1 MAMRLLQIDKLSFA
15 YRERLVLND
24 ISIEVLPSEFI
35 SIIGPNGA
43 GKSTLLKLIDG
54 IYSFTEGRILING
67 QQIELVSRKSLA
79 KQIAYLPQE
88 IDLTFSYSVE
98 EVVRMGRFPYL
109 EGIRLYSEADE
120 RVIGHAMDLLDISE
134 FRQRSFNE
142 LSGGEKQRVMIGS
155 ALAQEPKILLLDE
168 PTSALDLHHQ
178 IEIYEVLKGL
188 QKKRQLTV
196 MVVTHDINLA
206 AQFCERMLLIDNGK
220 IIRDGTPNEVLEFNI
235 LQKIFGVKVY
245 IDINPMTDSLY
256 ILPYKL

>member
-1 MAMRLLQIDKLSFA
+1 M
-15 YRERLVLND
+15 
-24 ISIEVLPSEFI
+24 
-35 SIIGPNGA
+35 
-43 GKSTLLKLIDG
+43 
-54 IYSFTEGRILING
+54 
-67 QQIELVSRKSLA
+67 
-79 KQIAYLPQE
+79 
-88 IDLTFSYSVE
+88 
-98 EVVRMGRFPYL
+98 
-109 EGIRLYSEADE
+109 
-120 RVIGHAMDLLDISE
+120 
-134 FRQRSFNE
+134 
-142 LSGGEKQRVMIGS
+142 
-155 ALAQEPKILLLDE
+155 LDE